1 MTERGVGVHLAV
13 AGAIAEWDRSEDD
26 PTRLLADLAESLDC
40 QVGVLWAPLGER
52 LESRAFWHDDSED
65 VDEFQMMTFTSRLAP
80 GTELPGLA
88 WQRVEPT
95 FRTNTDGLASPR
107 WRAAMAAGSR
117 AAIAFPAIWADQPI
131 AIIELVSREEPEL
144 TEQLKRSLTAIGYV
158 IGLFLS
164 HHRSILDGRVVTA
177 RQVEIL
183 TLAAQGLTGGEIAE
197 RLVLS
202 PTTVNSHFDNIYDR
216 LGVKH
221 RAAAVAEA
229 MRLGLV
235 D

>member
-1 MTERGVGVHLAV
+1 M
-13 AGAIAEWDRSEDD
+13 
-26 PTRLLADLAESLDC
+26 
-40 QVGVLWAPLGER
+40 LWAPLGDR
-52 LESRAFWHDDSED
+52 LKPRAFWHAETTDLG
-65 VDEFQMMTFTSRLAP
+65 EFKLMTLTSRLP
-80 GTELPGLA
+80 RGVELPGLA
-88 WQRVEPT
+88 WQRLEPT
-95 FRTNTDGLASPR
+95 FRVDVGGPASLR
-107 WRAAMAAGSR
+107 WRAAMAAGFR
-117 AAIAFPAIWADQPI
+117 EAIAFPAIWAGKPI
-131 AIIELVSREEPEL
+131 AIIELVSHGEPEL
-144 TEQLKRSLTAIGYV
+144 TEQLKRSLAAIGYV

-164 HHRSILDGRVVTA
+164 HRRNILGGPVVTP

-183 TLAAQGLTGGEIAE
+183 KLAAQGLTGGQIAQ

-202 PTTVNSHFDNIYDR
+202 PATVNSHFDNIYDR